1 MAVRLPPTIIPENI
15 APGSWLGK
23 LAALPTRFL
32 APLPPIVVL
41 QFRGRFRIYL
51 TLATLVSALIIVS
64 ALWQGPRPGLL
75 AFAFLLACLLST
87 FYIVQVVPEGNLWTP
102 ADFLTFSAIFILGPT
117 GIVAAALGQGIGYA
131 LRRRPGPIRIIYTI
145 NSDLI
150 NATVA
155 YGVYQGA
162 QNAHLWGGAFGAAL
176 LTGAAY
182 DFVGLMHLML
192 GTSLSRGK
200 FVGWSWLLE
209 MRFTLPFTVGYAWA
223 AMGAYQLYTNPKLG
237 GLGLTMVAVPVVLFQ
252 GFLVYL
258 ARAVHMHQLE
268 IQANHEERLNLLQEL
283 VMKQRGF
290 VADAAHELRTPLTT
304 VSGGLELMQ
313 AIPDMDLAQRQEL
326 VDNAMVEARRMS
338 NLVNSLLELAE
349 LESGEELPR
358 ASFNWNELIGSAI
371 DAMRKRISPRALTT
385 NVRQEIG
392 RGAGDARRLT
402 RIFEILADNIAAH
415 TPAETTAKLEA
426 HRRDDGIVY
435 IALEDD
441 GPGVPSAMID
451 RTFERFV
458 QLDPSRH
465 DDAPGMGLAIARSIA
480 VAHHG
485 SIGAQEVRPH
495 GLRVV
500 VRIPPPDVSQE
511 DVGTDSE

>member
-1 MAVRLPPTIIPENI
+1 MAVRLPPTIVPDKF

-32 APLPPIVVL
+32 APLPPITVL
-41 QFRGRFRIYL
+41 RYRGRFGVYL
-51 TLATLVSALIIVS
+51 TLATLVSTAIVGI
-64 ALWQGPRPGLL
+64 ALWRGPTPGLL
-75 AFAFLLACLLST
+75 AFVFLLACLLST
-87 FYIVQVVPEGNLWTP
+87 FYIVEVVPGGSLWTP
-102 ADFLTFSAIFILGPT
+102 ADFLTFSAIFILGST

-131 LRRRPGPIRIIYTI
+131 LRRRPGPTRIVYTI

-162 QNAHLWGGAFGAAL
+162 QNAHVTGGAFVAAL

-182 DFVGLMHLML
+182 DFVGLTHLML
-192 GTSLSRGK
+192 GTSLGRGK
-200 FVGWSWLLE
+200 FVGWSWFGE
-209 MRFTLPFTVGYAWA
+209 MRFTLPFTIGYAWA
-223 AMGAYQLYTNPKLG
+223 AMGAFQLYNNPKLG

-268 IQANHEERLNLLQEL
+268 TQANHEERLNLLQEL
-283 VMKQRGF
+283 VVKQRGF

-313 AIPDMDLAQRQEL
+313 ALPDMDVEQRQEL
-326 VDNAMVEARRMS
+326 IDNAMVEARRMS

-349 LESGEELPR
+349 LDSGEELPR
-358 ASFNWNELIGSAI
+358 AQFNWNELIGSAV
-371 DAMRKRISPRALTT
+371 DEMKKRISPRSLATEISS
-385 NVRQEIG
+385 EIG
-392 RGAGDARRLT
+392 DGAGDMRRLA
-402 RIFEILADNIAAH
+402 RIFEILSDNIAAH
-415 TPAETTAKLEA
+415 TPPETTVKLEA
-426 HRRDDGIVY
+426 NRRDDGIVY

-485 SIGAQEVRPH
+485 SIGAAEVRPH

-500 VRIPPPDVSQE
+500 VRIPPPDVSEE
-511 DVGTDSE
+511 DTGTDAE